1 MRVREGNKEKDIIE
15 ASIKV
20 FAKEGFH
27 QAKISTIAKVA
38 GVATGS
44 VYLYF
49 KNKESILNKIFEELW
64 QKIYTEASSLSK
76 RKDMGP
82 LEKFETLIDYV
93 FDLFISNPSLAVVFV
108 SEEHHLVRNR
118 KSVIPNFYEKFLDEG
133 EAIIN
138 EGIKSGVFIS
148 NINVKVFRNFTFGGI
163 RHLLHQWA
171 QFPIEFPLNTV
182 RQNVKYILKKGI
194 LLN

>member
-20 FAKEGFH
+20 FAKDGFH
-27 QAKISTIAKVA
+27 QAKISKIANA
-38 GVATGS
+38 ARVATGS

-64 QKIYTEASSLSK
+64 QRIYIEANTLSK
-76 RKDMGP
+76 REDISP
-82 LEKFETLIDYV
+82 LEKFETLLDVV

-108 SEEHHLVRNR
+108 SEEHHLMRNR
-118 KSVIPNFYEKFLDEG
+118 KSNIPGFYEKFLDVG
-133 EAIIN
+133 ETIIK
-138 EGIKSGVFIS
+138 EGIQNGTFNS
-148 NINVKVFRNFTFGGI
+148 NINVKVFRNFTFGGV

-171 QFPIEFPLNTV
+171 QFPEEFPLNTV

-194 LLN
+194 LVS